1 MWDHLIGHLADA
13 GCQQE
18 AEALACDLR
27 WAGARLVRFGPAA
40 PAGDLAA
47 AGTPQSARLRMA
59 LTRMAHLLAPTEP
72 PGSVIDILHSH
83 IADDPDWGPQAA
95 ALRDCYPR
103 PRLVSRWPLP
113 DLANP
118 ALRRVLTGHGDQV
131 TAVETAPDGSWIAT
145 ASKDGTVRIWDTA
158 TWQQRAVL
166 TGHDEGPL
174 MATAPDGS
182 WLATTSRDETVR
194 IWDTVT
200 GQKLAVLAC
209 HRSTVRAKR
218 VLYTIA
224 GEKDAIP
231 RLYAGVSTVAVASDG
246 SWLATACE
254 RDWRVRIWDTATWQ
268 QRATISDTNGSPS
281 YPPTG
286 VPGVAAA
293 AQDGTW
299 VATTSGDETVRIWD
313 TATWQQHSTHTG
325 HRGRVSAAQMAP
337 DDSWLATGD
346 RYGSVRV
353 WDTATWREQ
362 ATLITSQSHAGR
374 DFEQVTVRIPPDGS
388 WLAIACGRDQA
399 VGIWDTA
406 SWQQRAVLTGHRRR
420 VFEMAVSPDGSW
432 LATASGRD
440 RGVRIWDS
448 ATWQQRA
455 ALTSH
460 FPCWGFRPLHVAS
473 DASWLATWDL
483 DGSARI
489 WDTATWRQRA
499 TLASHGERG
508 LGLYAAAPDGSRLA
522 TSDADGSV
530 RVWDARTGQM
540 QAQMRL
546 DEDIRSLEWI
556 GPGAIALH
564 GSAGLYIFDL
574 LTTR

>member
-1 MWDHLIGHLADA
+1 LWDHLIGHLADA

-268 QRATISDTNGSPS
+268 QRA
-281 YPPTG
+281 
-286 VPGVAAA
+286 
-293 AQDGTW
+293 
-299 VATTSGDETVRIWD
+299 
-313 TATWQQHSTHTG
+313 
-325 HRGRVSAAQMAP
+325 
-337 DDSWLATGD
+337 
-346 RYGSVRV
+346 
-353 WDTATWREQ
+353 
-362 ATLITSQSHAGR
+362 
-374 DFEQVTVRIPPDGS
+374 
-388 WLAIACGRDQA
+388 
-399 VGIWDTA
+399 
-406 SWQQRAVLTGHRRR
+406 VLTGHRRR